1 MAYKLTLQELQ
12 DELTEEQEAEMAAL
26 VQFLY
31 TCNVSVGGTVNHP
44 LKSYKVLSKAHRVLL
59 TLGSTWY
66 YKGDEGTVGTFVRR
80 G

>member
-1 MAYKLTLQELQ
+1 MAHKLILQELS

-26 VQFLY
+26 VQFLC
-31 TCNVSVGGTVNHP
+31 TCNVSVGGTVEYP
-44 LKSYKVLSKAHRVLL
+44 LTSYKVLSKAHRVLL

-66 YKGDEGTVGTFVRR
+66 YKGNEGTIGTFVRR